1 MSLAQQ
7 QELESKYM
15 MGTFAR
21 KPVEFVSGNGMTL
34 TDDKGKQYLDFIG
47 GIGVVS
53 LGHCTPALVKT
64 LQEQTAKLMHVS
76 NYYYIEHRG
85 EVAEKLS
92 GILGGTTD
100 AGKPIEW
107 KTFFSNSG
115 AESNECAIKLARLY
129 AKRLGNGG
137 STIVTITNSFHG
149 RTLATL
155 AATAQPLKQEAFKP
169 LPGGFVDVPQN
180 DVAALEAA
188 FANHDVCAVILE
200 VVQGESGVHPCSQE
214 YLEAVR
220 RLTSENKALMI
231 CDEVQCGMYR
241 CGVPFAFQHYGITPD
256 IVAMAKGIAG
266 GVPMGACAARA
277 EVADAFGPGDHGT
290 TFGGS
295 CLAIAAANCVLDE
308 LGREGEIERSR
319 RRAFGRTPLGAAPC
333 ERGAR
338 SGPYARGRVRR
349 FRRCARLGAG
359 RSRRAAGLGAQLHRS
374 PYAAF
379 PPSARCHERRHRR
392 HGRPARKAYSSLE
405 TCGGRNSSPLLKSI
419 LLPKQL
425 HLPCGRYKK
434 ADRQASGPLSLFEP
448 KNQRRQ
454 ARLHHEG
461 RPGMLSR

>member
-7 QELESKYM
+7 QELESKYV

-21 KPVEFVSGNGMTL
+21 KPVEFVSGNGMML
-34 TDDKGKQYLDFIG
+34 TDDKGKQYLDFVG
-47 GIGVVS
+47 GIGVIS
-53 LGHCTPALVKT
+53 LGHCAPALVKT

-92 GILGGTTD
+92 NILGGTTD
-100 AGKPIEW
+100 SGEPIEW

-129 AKRLGNGG
+129 AKRFGNGG

-214 YLEAVR
+214 YMEAVR

-231 CDEVQCGMYR
+231 CDEVQCGIYR
-241 CGVPFAFQHYGITPD
+241 TGKPFGFQNYDVVPD
-256 IVAMAKGIAG
+256 IVSIAKGVASG
-266 GVPMGACAARA
+266 FPCGMCAARG
-277 EVADAFGPGDHGT
+277 EVAAAFKPGDHGS

-295 CLAIAAANCVLDE
+295 NLAVAAAEATLSEIQKENLAENAIEVGAYLREQLSALPQVTEVRGMGLMLAADLAEDGKGAPDVVLDG
-308 LGREGEIERSR
+308 LS
-319 RRAFGRTPLGAAPC
+319 
-333 ERGAR
+333 
-338 SGPYARGRVRR
+338 
-349 FRRCARLGAG
+349 
-359 RSRRAAGLGAQLHRS
+359 AGLLLNATGAHTLR
-374 PYAAF
+374 F
-379 PPSARCHERRHRR
+379 LPPLVCSRADVDALIE
-392 HGRPARKAYSSLE
+392 KL
-405 TCGGRNSSPLLKSI
+405 GGI
-419 LLPKQL
+419 L
-425 HLPCGRYKK
+425 
-434 ADRQASGPLSLFEP
+434 
-448 KNQRRQ
+448 
-454 ARLHHEG
+454 
-461 RPGMLSR
+461 

>member
-1 MSLAQQ
+1 
-7 QELESKYM
+7 

-47 GIGVVS
+47 GIGVIS
-53 LGHCTPALVKT
+53 LGHCAPALVKT

-92 GILGGTTD
+92 NILGGTTD
-100 AGKPIEW
+100 SGEPIEW

-129 AKRLGNGG
+129 AKRFGNGG

-169 LPGGFVDVPQN
+169 LPGGFIDVPQN

-214 YLEAVR
+214 YMEAVR

-241 CGVPFAFQHYGITPD
+241 CGVPFAFQHYGVTPD

-266 GVPMGACAARA
+266 G
-277 EVADAFGPGDHGT
+277 
-290 TFGGS
+290 
-295 CLAIAAANCVLDE
+295 
-308 LGREGEIERSR
+308 EIERI
-319 RRAFGRTPLGAAPC
+319 
-333 ERGAR
+333 E
-338 SGPYARGRVRR
+338 
-349 FRRCARLGAG
+349 
-359 RSRRAAGLGAQLHRS
+359 AAGEHLAERLTALPHVKEVRGLGLMRAVEFDDSIDAPALVLAALNAPQGLVLNYTGAHTLRFLPPLVVTNADIDAMADQLEKLIE
-374 PYAAF
+374 A
-379 PPSARCHERRHRR
+379 
-392 HGRPARKAYSSLE
+392 
-405 TCGGRNSSPLLKSI
+405 
-419 LLPKQL
+419 
-425 HLPCGRYKK
+425 
-434 ADRQASGPLSLFEP
+434 
-448 KNQRRQ
+448 
-454 ARLHHEG
+454 
-461 RPGMLSR
+461 

>member
-7 QELESKYM
+7 QELESKYV

-47 GIGVVS
+47 GIGVIS
-53 LGHCTPALVKT
+53 LGHCAPALVKT

-100 AGKPIEW
+100 AGEPIEW

-129 AKRLGNGG
+129 AKRFGNGG

-169 LPGGFVDVPQN
+169 LPGGFIDVAQN

-214 YLEAVR
+214 YMEAVR

-241 CGVPFAFQHYGITPD
+241 CGVPFAFQHYGVTPD

-277 EVADAFGPGDHGT
+277 EVADAFEPGDHGT

-308 LGREGEIERSR
+308 LGREGEIERIE
-319 RRAFGRTPLGAAPC
+319 AATNGLYIASVVC
-333 ERGAR
+333 
-338 SGPYARGRVRR
+338 
-349 FRRCARLGAG
+349 RLAN
-359 RSRRAAGLGAQLHRS
+359 L
-374 PYAAF
+374 
-379 PPSARCHERRHRR
+379 
-392 HGRPARKAYSSLE
+392 
-405 TCGGRNSSPLLKSI
+405 
-419 LLPKQL
+419 
-425 HLPCGRYKK
+425 
-434 ADRQASGPLSLFEP
+434 
-448 KNQRRQ
+448 
-454 ARLHHEG
+454 
-461 RPGMLSR
+461 

>member
-1 MSLAQQ
+1 MSLEEQ
-7 QELESKYM
+7 QELESKYV

-34 TDDKGKQYLDFIG
+34 IDDKGKQYLDFIG
-47 GIGVVS
+47 GIGVIS
-53 LGHCTPALVKT
+53 LGHCAPALVET
-64 LQEQTAKLMHVS
+64 LQQQAAKLMHVS
-76 NYYYIEHRG
+76 NYYYIEQRG

-92 GILGGTTD
+92 GILGGTDD
-100 AGKPIEW
+100 AGEPITW

-129 AKRLGNGG
+129 AHRFGNGG

-180 DVAALEAA
+180 DVAALEQA
-188 FANHDVCAVILE
+188 FASHDVCAVILE

-220 RLTSENKALMI
+220 RLTSEHKALMI

-277 EVADAFGPGDHGT
+277 EVASAFEPGDHGT

-295 CLAIAAANCVLDE
+295 CLAIAAANCVLGQ
-308 LGREGEIERSR
+308 LGQAGEVERIE
-319 RRAFGRTPLGAAPC
+319 
-333 ERGAR
+333 
-338 SGPYARGRVRR
+338 
-349 FRRCARLGAG
+349 
-359 RSRRAAGLGAQLHRS
+359 AAGEHLAERLAALPHVKEVRGLGLMRAVEFDDTVDAPALVLAALDAPQGLVLNYTGAHTLRFLPPLIATNADIDAMADQL
-374 PYAAF
+374 AKLIEA
-379 PPSARCHERRHRR
+379 
-392 HGRPARKAYSSLE
+392 
-405 TCGGRNSSPLLKSI
+405 
-419 LLPKQL
+419 
-425 HLPCGRYKK
+425 
-434 ADRQASGPLSLFEP
+434 
-448 KNQRRQ
+448 
-454 ARLHHEG
+454 
-461 RPGMLSR
+461 